1 MSVMSRTSRIA
12 IIIIPLALIALWPRV
27 VRTETGIQLCED
39 ADGSSIYT
47 DKACTVFDAK
57 AVPMKG
63 ELLTRIDTTDDASI
77 STLAIGGYRDAS
89 EPLQQR
95 TRARA
100 RRSFSGGCARSPE
113 QLAMDLQGA
122 FALGDVNR
130 VAESYH
136 WTGMTHRQATPV
148 MEQLERL
155 AAQPLLEA
163 QFLNAQIGPGHL
175 QVADLDQDAGMM
187 QLMFAGDGRRS
198 INAEVQRYAG
208 CYFIRF

>member
-27 VRTETGIQLCED
+27 VRTETGIQLCEE

-47 DKACTVFDAK
+47 DKACAVFDAK

-63 ELLTRIDTTDDASI
+63 ELLTRIDTADDVSVSTI
-77 STLAIGGYRDAS
+77 STGGYRDAS
-89 EPLQQR
+89 EPLQR
-95 TRARA
+95 SRVSA

-148 MEQLERL
+148 MQQLARL

-175 QVADLDQDAGMM
+175 QVADLDQGAGMM
-187 QLMFAGDGRRS
+187 QLVFSGDGHRS
-198 INAEVQRYAG
+198 INADVQRYAG